1 MKEIRAKQTKTTDNM
16 NSRVF
21 YLLACAFTST
31 ASIHGHSGCKAELG
45 TCSSDTIE
53 VVIPASG
60 CIEDKTMATF
70 SMGDFEYEVQYWDT
84 TLVNISLSPQ
94 FYLRSD
100 FQGKTSRALSIPSKV
115 CHNGITYKVYGVAN
129 FNDCPDVETIILED
143 GIESISGQAF
153 EGCRSLKEVRLPAS
167 FSSIIS
173 GIFAGCDSL
182 ESIVIDKSNPW
193 LFSPKGSN
201 AIVDRKDSVLVA
213 GCGSTVI
220 TSDVKSIGQRAF
232 YACTNLTDIK
242 IPEGVVSIQD
252 ESFEGCINLKRLTLP
267 ESLRSIGNS
276 AFRGCTSLASLYIP
290 SGVTDIYGGGNAF
303 AGCTALKDI
312 RVAKGN
318 KSFDS
323 RDNCN
328 AIIKTATNTLQ
339 VGCKSTV
346 IPSTVRT
353 LCDNSFSGHG
363 LTAIHIP
370 SSVDS
375 IEICTFLDC
384 PTLVEMT
391 VARDNHKYD
400 SRDSCNAIIETAT
413 DRLIAGCN
421 TTSIPCSIKRIEA
434 YAMAGV
440 TTPSRLILPYGLE
453 EISSMAFAWCDALR
467 YVYIPSSVTVMGSG
481 IFLNCKRLTSVVVD
495 ACVDEIPELMFGDCP
510 DLSHVT
516 INNKATKIGFYS
528 FWNCSSL
535 SRLVLPQ
542 TIKDIR
548 VNAFKGCALEDM
560 IKDYE
565 HSTTN

>member
-1 MKEIRAKQTKTTDNM
+1 M

-21 YLLACAFTST
+21 YLLMCAFTST
-31 ASIHGHSGCKAELG
+31 AGIHGHSECKAELYM
-45 TCSSDTIE
+45 CSSDTTE
-53 VVIPASG
+53 LVIPASG
-60 CIEDKTMATF
+60 CIEDKMMTTF
-70 SMGDFEYEVQYWDT
+70 SIGDFEYQVQYWDT

-94 FYLRSD
+94 FYLRTGLS
-100 FQGKTSRALSIPSKV
+100 GKARRVLTIPSTV
-115 CHNGITYKVYGVAN
+115 YHNGITYKVYGVAN
-129 FNDCPDVETIILED
+129 FKDCPNVETIILEN

-173 GIFAGCDSL
+173 GIFAECDSL
-182 ESIVIDKSNPW
+182 ESIVIDESNPW

-201 AIVDRKDSVLVA
+201 AIVDRKDSVLLA

-220 TSDVKSIGQRAF
+220 TSDVRVIGQRAF
-232 YACTNLTDIK
+232 FTCTNLTEVK

-252 ESFEGCINLKRLTLP
+252 RAFEGCINLKRLTLP

-276 AFRGCTSLASLYIP
+276 AFRGCTSLESLYIP
-290 SGVTDIYGGGNAF
+290 SRVTNIYGGGNAF
-303 AGCTALKDI
+303 AGCIALKDI
-312 RVAKGN
+312 QVAEGN
-318 KSFDS
+318 KTFDS

-328 AIIKTATNTLQ
+328 AIIKTATNALQ

-353 LCDNSFSGHG
+353 LCDNSFSDHG
-363 LTAIHIP
+363 LISIHIP

-375 IEICTFLDC
+375 IEMCAFLDC

-391 VARDNHKYD
+391 VAHDNHKYD
-400 SRDSCNAIIETAT
+400 SRDDCNAIIETTT

-421 TTSIPCSIKRIEA
+421 TTSIPCSIKRIGA
-434 YAMAGV
+434 YAMAGM

-453 EISSMAFAWCDALR
+453 EISSNAFAWCDALK
-467 YVYIPSSVTVMGSG
+467 YVYIPSSVTVMGSR
-481 IFLNCKRLTSVVVD
+481 IFLNCKRLTSMVVD
-495 ACVDEIPELMFGDCP
+495 ASVDEIPELMFADCP

-516 INNKATKIGFYS
+516 INNKASKIGFYA
-528 FWNCSSL
+528 FRNCCSL

-542 TIKDIR
+542 TIKVIR
-548 VNAFKGCALEDM
+548 VNAFKGCALENL
-560 IKDYE
+560 IE
-565 HSTTN
+565 QPTTQDRKL